1 MAEKTNAS
9 RILERQGV
17 RFDLIEYE
25 VDPDNLDAMH
35 VAEALGQDIA
45 TVYKTLV
52 LHGDKNGY
60 FVCVI
65 QGDKEVDLKKA
76 AKASGNKKVAM
87 IPMKEL
93 LPLTGYIR
101 GGCTAIG
108 MKKPFPVFLDKNAIS
123 QELIHISAGKRGLQ
137 IKLNPQDYI
146 RVTSAT
152 LCDLISS
159 SEEETEINQK
169 FFPESL

>member
-9 RILERQGV
+9 RILERHKIS
-17 RFDLIEYE
+17 FSLIEYD
-25 VDPDNLDAMH
+25 VDPENLDAFH
-35 VAEALGQDIA
+35 VADSLGEDIA
-45 TVYKTLV
+45 TVFKTLV
-52 LHGDKNGY
+52 LQGDKNGY

-76 AKASGNKKVAM
+76 ARISGNKKVSM

-108 MKKPFPVFLDKNAIS
+108 MKKNFPVFLDKGAIKHDF
-123 QELIHISAGKRGLQ
+123 IYISAGKRGLQ
-137 IKLNPQDYI
+137 IKLTPNDYI
-146 RVTSAT
+146 KAT
-152 LCDLISS
+152 KATVGDLIAESDSS
-159 SEEETEINQK
+159 NNI
-169 FFPESL
+169 

>member
-1 MAEKTNAS
+1 MEKTNAS
-9 RILERQGV
+9 RILERQKIV
-17 RFDLIEYE
+17 FELVEYP
-25 VDPDNLDAMH
+25 VDEEHLDAIH
-35 VAEALGQDIA
+35 VAKALDQDIA
-45 TVYKTLV
+45 SVFKTLV
-52 LHGDKNGY
+52 LHGDKTGH

-108 MKKPFPVFLDKNAIS
+108 MKKNFPVFLDQNALN
-123 QELIHISAGKRGLQ
+123 QKLIHISAGKRGLQ

-146 RVTSAT
+146 QVTKAT
-152 LCDLISS
+152 VCDLI
-159 SEEETEINQK
+159 
-169 FFPESL
+169 

>member
-9 RILERQGV
+9 RILERKGV
-17 RFDLIEYE
+17 KFELVEYK
-25 VDPDNLDAMH
+25 VDPEHLDAVH
-35 VAEALGQDIA
+35 VANELGEDINS
-45 TVYKTLV
+45 VFKTLV

-76 AKASGNKKVAM
+76 AKISGNKKAAM

-93 LPLTGYIR
+93 LPLTGYVR

-108 MKKPFPVFLDKNAIS
+108 MKKDFPVFVDKNAID
-123 QELIHISAGKRGLQ
+123 QEFIYISAGKRGLQ
-137 IKLNPQDYI
+137 IKLSPQDYKK
-146 RVTSAT
+146 VTSAVIG
-152 LCDLISS
+152 DIIS
-159 SEEETEINQK
+159 EY
-169 FFPESL
+169 

>member
-1 MAEKTNAS
+1 MEKTNAC
-9 RILERQGV
+9 RILEKLGV
-17 RFDLIEYE
+17 KFDVIEYP
-25 VDPDNLDAMH
+25 VDPDNLDARH

-52 LHGDKNGY
+52 LHGDKNGH

-108 MKKPFPVFLDKNAIS
+108 MKKAFPVYVDQRCLDH
-123 QELIHISAGKRGLQ
+123 ETIHISAGKRGMQ
-137 IKLNPQDYI
+137 IKLSPQDYI
-146 RVTSAT
+146 QAAKAQIA
-152 LCDLISS
+152 DLIKEEM
-159 SEEETEINQK
+159 SEDDDNVAG
-169 FFPESL
+169 

>member
-17 RFDLIEYE
+17 SFELIEYK
-25 VDPDNLDAMH
+25 VDPEHLDAIH
-35 VAEALGQDIA
+35 VAEELGEDIN
-45 TVYKTLV
+45 TVFKTLV
-52 LHGDKNGY
+52 LHGDKTGH

-65 QGDKEVDLKKA
+65 QGNKEVDLKKA

-93 LPLTGYIR
+93 LPLTGYFR

-108 MKKPFPVFLDKNAIS
+108 MKKNFPVFLDNHALDHEKIY
-123 QELIHISAGKRGLQ
+123 ISAGKRGLQ
-137 IKLNPQDYI
+137 IKLAPSDYI
-146 RVTSAT
+146 TVTSAT
-152 LCDLISS
+152 LLDLIGD
-159 SEEETEINQK
+159 
-169 FFPESL
+169 

>member
-1 MAEKTNAS
+1 MWFLAEKIGVENQMKEKTNAC

-17 RFDLIEYE
+17 SFETIEYP
-25 VDPDNLDAMH
+25 VDPDHLDAHH
-35 VAEALGQDIA
+35 VAEALGQDISS
-45 TVYKTLV
+45 VFKTLV
-52 LHGDKNGY
+52 LHGDKNGH

-76 AKASGNKKVAM
+76 AKISGNKKVAM

-108 MKKPFPVFLDKNAIS
+108 MKKVFPIFLDQNALN
-123 QELIHISAGKRGLQ
+123 QEKIHVSAGKRGIQ
-137 IKLNPQDYI
+137 IKLSTTDYI
-146 RVTSAT
+146 KVTKAT
-152 LCDLISS
+152 VGDIIS
-159 SEEETEINQK
+159 
-169 FFPESL
+169 ES

>member
-1 MAEKTNAS
+1 MDKTNAS

-17 RFDLIEYE
+17 NFSLVEYP
-25 VDPDNLDAMH
+25 VDPEHLDAVH
-35 VAEALGQDIA
+35 VAEKLNEDIA

-52 LHGDKNGY
+52 LHGDKTGH
-60 FVCVI
+60 FVCVL

-76 AKASGNKKVAM
+76 AKLSSNKKVAL

-108 MKKPFPVFLDKNAIS
+108 MKKNFPVFLDENAIDK
-123 QELIHISAGKRGLQ
+123 EFIYISAGKRGMQ
-137 IKLNPQDYI
+137 IKLSPQDYV
-146 RVTSAT
+146 RVTNAT
-152 LCDLISS
+152 IGDIIS
-159 SEEETEINQK
+159 NN
-169 FFPESL
+169 

>member
-9 RILERQGV
+9 RILERLGIK
-17 RFDLIEYE
+17 FELIEYK
-25 VDPDNLDAMH
+25 VDPQHLDAGH
-35 VAEALGQDIA
+35 VAQELGQDIA
-45 TVYKTLV
+45 TVFKTLV
-52 LHGDKNGY
+52 LHGDKTGH

-76 AKASGNKKVAM
+76 AKISNNKKAAM

-108 MKKPFPVFLDKNAIS
+108 MKKQFPVFLDQKALE
-123 QELIHISAGKRGLQ
+123 QPFIHISAGKRGLQ
-137 IKLNPQDYI
+137 IKLNPEDYI
-146 RVTSAT
+146 KATSASIGDIIT
-152 LCDLISS
+152 D
-159 SEEETEINQK
+159 
-169 FFPESL
+169 

>member
-1 MAEKTNAS
+1 MEKTNAS
-9 RILERQGV
+9 RILERQKISFELV
-17 RFDLIEYE
+17 EYP
-25 VDPDNLDAMH
+25 VDEEHLDAIH
-35 VAEALGQDIA
+35 VASALGQDIE

-52 LHGDKNGY
+52 LQGDKTGY

-108 MKKPFPVFLDKNAIS
+108 MKKNFPVFLDQNALENQFIC
-123 QELIHISAGKRGLQ
+123 ISAGKRGMQ
-137 IKLNPQDYI
+137 IKLVPQDYI
-146 RVTSAT
+146 KVTNAT
-152 LCDLISS
+152 VTDL
-159 SEEETEINQK
+159 TAG
-169 FFPESL
+169 

>member
-9 RILERQGV
+9 RILEKQGIK
-17 RFDLIEYE
+17 FDLIEYE
-25 VDPDNLDAMH
+25 VDPDNLDAFH
-35 VAEALGQDIA
+35 VADSLHQDIS
-45 TVYKTLV
+45 TVFKTLV
-52 LHGDKNGY
+52 LEGDKSGY

-76 AKASGNKKVAM
+76 AKLSGNKKVAM

-108 MKKPFPVFLDKNAIS
+108 MKKNFPVYLDQNAVCHPYI
-123 QELIHISAGKRGLQ
+123 LISAGKRGLQ
-137 IKLNPQDYI
+137 IKLDPQDYI
-146 RVTSAT
+146 KVTKAT
-152 LCDLISS
+152 IGDLIN
-159 SEEETEINQK
+159 EQER
-169 FFPESL
+169 

>member
-1 MAEKTNAS
+1 MDKTNAS
-9 RILERQGV
+9 RILEKLKV
-17 RFDLIEYE
+17 NFELIEYP
-25 VDPDNLDAMH
+25 VDEEHLDAQH
-35 VAEALGQDIA
+35 VADALGQNIA
-45 TVYKTLV
+45 TVFKTLV
-52 LHGDKNGY
+52 LHGDKNGH

-76 AKASGNKKVAM
+76 AKISGNKKVAM

-108 MKKPFPVFLDKNAIS
+108 MKKAFPVFLDQNALT

-137 IKLNPQDYI
+137 IKLDPQDYI
-146 RVTSAT
+146 KVTKAT
-152 LCDLISS
+152 VGDIIS
-159 SEEETEINQK
+159 E
-169 FFPESL
+169 